1 MGELRMPSLGADM
14 EYGTV
19 VEWRVE
25 PGTHVERGD
34 IVAVVDTHKGAI
46 EIEVFESGV
55 IEELLVAAGSRVPVG
70 GALAR
75 IGSLPGAAVPGEPS
89 PPGDTSATP
98 PTPVAEAAAPV
109 AEAPA
114 PVAAVATPVA
124 AAPAPVA
131 AAPPPTP
138 ARRRVSPLARRM
150 AEELQIDL
158 GSIEGTGEGGA
169 VTKVDVERAMGGA
182 PVSEA
187 PAPIAPQRQPGALPG
202 PDEMRLAI
210 AAAVTRSKREIP
222 HYYLGTRV
230 DMSRAAAWLQVLN
243 LKRAPGERVL
253 PAALLLKAIA
263 LALREFTDLNG
274 FYTDGAFRTGGGI
287 HLGMVVSLRDGGI
300 VVPAI
305 HDADTRSVDQ
315 LMTAL
320 RDVVQRARA
329 GALRGSEITDPTI
342 SVTNLGDRG
351 VDVVYG
357 VIYPPQVALVGIGR
371 IREQPWAEN
380 GMVGARPV
388 VSLTLAADHRV
399 SDGHRGG
406 LFLVAV
412 ERWLQQPER
421 L

>member
-1 MGELRMPSLGADM
+1 VGELRMPSLGADM

-25 PGTHVERGD
+25 PGTQVERGD

-55 IEELLVAAGSRVPVG
+55 IEELLVPAGSRVPVG
-70 GALAR
+70 VTLAR
-75 IGSLPGAAVPGEPS
+75 IGSLPSAAAAGEPS
-89 PPGDTSATP
+89 PPGDTGAIPLT
-98 PTPVAEAAAPV
+98 PV

-114 PVAAVATPVA
+114 AVTEAPAAVTE
-124 AAPAPVA
+124 APAPVTE
-131 AAPPPTP
+131 APPPTS
-138 ARRRVSPLARRM
+138 ARRRVSPLARKM
-150 AEELQIDL
+150 AEELKIDL
-158 GSIEGTGEGGA
+158 GTIDGTGEGGA
-169 VTKVDVERAMGGA
+169 VTKADVERAIGGA
-182 PVSEA
+182 SLSD
-187 PAPIAPQRQPGALPG
+187 APQRQPGALPE

-222 HYYLGTRV
+222 HYYLETRV

-263 LALREFTDLNG
+263 LALREFPDLNG
-274 FYTDGAFRTGGGI
+274 FYRDGVFHAGGGV

-300 VVPAI
+300 IVPAI

-329 GALRGSEITDPTI
+329 GGLRGSEITDPTI

-371 IREQPWAEN
+371 MREQPWAEN

>member
-1 MGELRMPSLGADM
+1 VGELLMPSLGADM

-25 PGTHVERGD
+25 PGTQVERGD

-55 IEELLVAAGSRVPVG
+55 IEELLVPAGSRVPVG
-70 GALAR
+70 GVLAR
-75 IGSLPGAAVPGEPS
+75 ISSLPSAALPGGPS
-89 PPGDTSATP
+89 PPGDTRATP
-98 PTPVAEAAAPV
+98 TLA

-114 PVAAVATPVA
+114 PAAE
-124 AAPAPVA
+124 
-131 AAPPPTP
+131 APPPLR
-138 ARRRVSPLARRM
+138 ARRRVSPLARRV
-150 AEELQIDL
+150 AEELQMDL
-158 GSIEGTGEGGA
+158 GGVEGTGEGGA
-169 VTKVDVERAMGGA
+169 VTKADVERAIGA
-182 PVSEA
+182 VPLSEA
-187 PAPIAPQRQPGALPG
+187 PAPIAPQRQPGAPSG

-230 DMSRAAAWLQVLN
+230 DMSRTAAWLQALN

-253 PAALLLKAIA
+253 PGALFLKAIA
-263 LALREFTDLNG
+263 LALREFPDFNG
-274 FYTDGAFRTGGGI
+274 FYIDGAFRAGGAI
-287 HLGMVVSLRDGGI
+287 HLGMVVSLRNGGI

-315 LMTAL
+315 LMSAL

-329 GALRGSEITDPTI
+329 GGLRGSEITDPTI

-351 VDVVYG
+351 VDVVHG

>member
-1 MGELRMPSLGADM
+1 VGELRMPSLGADM

-55 IEELLVAAGSRVPVG
+55 IEELLVPAGSRVPVG
-70 GALAR
+70 LALAR
-75 IGSLPGAAVPGEPS
+75 IGSLTSAAVPREPS
-89 PPGDTSATP
+89 PPGDTVGTP
-98 PTPVAEAAAPV
+98 PTPEAPAPV

-114 PVAAVATPVA
+114 PVAG
-124 AAPAPVA
+124 APAPVA
-131 AAPPPTP
+131 EVPPPTP

-158 GSIEGTGEGGA
+158 GGIEGTGDGGV
-169 VTKVDVERAMGGA
+169 VTKADVERAIGGA
-182 PVSEA
+182 PRSAV
-187 PAPIAPQRQPGALPG
+187 PAPLAPQRQPGAPPG

-230 DMSRAAAWLQVLN
+230 DMSRATAWLQVLN

-263 LALREFTDLNG
+263 LALREFPDLNG
-274 FYTDGAFRTGGGI
+274 FYVDGAFRAGGGI

-315 LMTAL
+315 LMSAL

-329 GALRGSEITDPTI
+329 GGLRGSEIMDPTI

-371 IREQPWAEN
+371 IRERPWAEN

>member
-14 EYGTV
+14 EYGTL

-25 PGTHVERGD
+25 PGTQVERGD

-46 EIEVFESGV
+46 EIEVFETGV
-55 IEELLVAAGSRVPVG
+55 IEELLFPAGSRVPVG
-70 GALAR
+70 VALAR
-75 IGSLPGAAVPGEPS
+75 IGSLPSAALPGEPS
-89 PPGDTSATP
+89 PPGDTGATP
-98 PTPVAEAAAPV
+98 PAPVAEALAPVAAAPTPVAE
-109 AEAPA
+109 
-114 PVAAVATPVA
+114 
-124 AAPAPVA
+124 
-131 AAPPPTP
+131 APPPTP

-169 VTKVDVERAMGGA
+169 VTKVDVERAIGGA
-182 PVSEA
+182 PLSEA
-187 PAPIAPQRQPGALPG
+187 PAPIAPQRQPGAPPG

-263 LALREFTDLNG
+263 LALREFPDLNG
-274 FYTDGAFRTGGGI
+274 FYIDGAFRAGGGI

-329 GALRGSEITDPTI
+329 GGLRGSEITDPTI

-351 VDVVYG
+351 ADVVYG

-380 GMVGARPV
+380 GMIGARPV

-399 SDGHRGG
+399 SDGHGGG

>member
-1 MGELRMPSLGADM
+1 VGELRMPSLGADM

-25 PGTHVERGD
+25 PGTQVERGD

-55 IEELLVAAGSRVPVG
+55 MEELLVPAGSRVAVG
-70 GALAR
+70 VVLAR
-75 IGSLPGAAVPGEPS
+75 IAPLPSATLPGGPS
-89 PPGDTSATP
+89 PPGDTGATL
-98 PTPVAEAAAPV
+98 PTPVPQAPAPIAEARAPVAEAA
-109 AEAPA
+109 
-114 PVAAVATPVA
+114 
-124 AAPAPVA
+124 
-131 AAPPPTP
+131 PPTP

-169 VTKVDVERAMGGA
+169 VTKADVERVTGTA
-182 PVSEA
+182 PMSGA
-187 PAPIAPQRQPGALPG
+187 PAPIAPQAQPGAPPG

-230 DMSRAAAWLQVLN
+230 DMRRAAAWLQVLN

-263 LALREFTDLNG
+263 LALREFPDLNG
-274 FYTDGAFRTGGGI
+274 FYIDGAFRAGGGI

-329 GALRGSEITDPTI
+329 GGLRGSEITDPTI

-406 LFLVAV
+406 LFLGAV